1 MNYYE
6 HHLGDYYGKA
16 KHLTLLEHGAYRMLL
31 DLYYIHESPLPSKIE
46 AIQRLVGRM
55 CR

>member
-6 HHLGDYYGKA
+6 HHLGDYYRKA

-31 DLYYIHESPLPSKIE
+31 DLYQDPIASAQEVMSYLEDLAFGE
-46 AIQRLVGRM
+46 DV
-55 CR
+55 

>member
-6 HHLGDYYGKA
+6 HHLGDYYRKA
-16 KHLTLLEHGAYRMLL
+16 KHLTLLEHGAYRML
-31 DLYYIHESPLPSKIE
+31 HFSPDKKVSWL
-46 AIQRLVGRM
+46 LGRM